1 MKSNRQKIVL
11 KRIMFFFLFSSERI
25 FFAFFLQFATLS
37 STGLE
42 LQTTLSIASSRVAKF
57 KTIKNG
63 NPGLSSSSEIEARIQ
78 IEEEKN

>member
-11 KRIMFFFLFSSERI
+11 KRIMFFF
-25 FFAFFLQFATLS
+25 FFHLKEFFLLFLQFATLS

-57 KTIKNG
+57 KIIKNG